1 MNLLFSERTCACCYR
16 ELIRGTVSGHCW
28 GTVRALSG
36 HCHMRAKTLV
46 RDCAYLCVSVCVS
59 VCLRVCVTVWG
70 TEAWPRH
77 LAPHF
82 FLICGTG
89 KFHQEKQTFN
99 TALLFDG
106 PKIKTSQN
114 IPSPFSCKLYGWISK
129 GKSCKGLR
137 WGNGTAPLCSPTS
150 KLESTSRANRN
161 EVSIM
166 FWRVVDKR
174 KILTTVRWSKFWG
187 TLSNTTFLKTTQKIW
202 PRHLEGQ
209 PFFSWAL
216 GICM

>member
-1 MNLLFSERTCACCYR
+1 MRNKFLERPQGAQKMRTFSQFCFWHRIPIHSFFVWHSLSNSETKLFHYYSLAMTMNGRK
-16 ELIRGTVSGHCW
+16 W
-28 GTVRALSG
+28 GAEV
-36 HCHMRAKTLV
+36 
-46 RDCAYLCVSVCVS
+46 
-59 VCLRVCVTVWG
+59 
-70 TEAWPRH
+70 WPRH

-106 PKIKTSQN
+106 PKIKTSPN

-129 GKSCKGLR
+129 GRSCKGLR

-166 FWRVVDKR
+166 FWRVVDRR
-174 KILTTVRWSKFWG
+174 KILTTVRWSKFRG
-187 TLSNTTFLKTTQKIW
+187 TLSNTTFLKNTQKIW
-202 PRHLEGQ
+202 PGHLEGQ
-209 PFFSWAL
+209 PFFPWAL